1 MRLLLISSSN
11 VHGYGYLDHPEPE
24 MKSFLAGKK
33 NVAFVPFAIHDR
45 DAYYAKVRERL
56 ARMGFN
62 VSHVKKAKDLDA
74 DAIFVGGG
82 NTWRLLSTLQEMKM
96 LDEIRRRVRAGTPYV
111 GSSAGSNIAAP
122 TIKTTNDM
130 PIIEPQSFEALGL
143 VTYQLNPHYLDAD
156 PGSTHMGETREQRIM
171 EFLEENTTPVVGLRE
186 GTMLRVENG
195 KSTLVGMRP
204 ARVFLRGRDPIEVQP
219 GTVIEQVLVSSR
231 A

>member
-1 MRLLLISSSN
+1 MRLSALVAAAFCSIGIVVLRAQQPVTTVSLTPPPPPVIVDGLEILPVQGN
-11 VHGYGYLDHPEPE
+11 VQ
-24 MKSFLAGKK
+24 M
-33 NVAFVPFAIHDR
+33 I
-45 DAYYAKVRERL
+45 
-56 ARMGFN
+56 
-62 VSHVKKAKDLDA
+62 
-74 DAIFVGGG
+74 VG
-82 NTWRLLSTLQEMKM
+82 
-96 LDEIRRRVRAGTPYV
+96 
-111 GSSAGSNIAAP
+111 AGSNIAAP

-130 PIIEPQSFEALGL
+130 PIIEPQSFESLGL

-156 PGSTHMGETREQRIM
+156 SGSTHMGETREQRIM

-219 GTVIEQVLVSSR
+219 GTVIEQVLVPSR